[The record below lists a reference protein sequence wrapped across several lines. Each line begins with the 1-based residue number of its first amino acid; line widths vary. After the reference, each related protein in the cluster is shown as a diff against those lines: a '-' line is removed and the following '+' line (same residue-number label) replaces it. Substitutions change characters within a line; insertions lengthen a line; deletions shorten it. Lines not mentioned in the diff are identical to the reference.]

1 MPIVHII
8 CATLKDDAS
17 EEAVTHA
24 LDLGRALPS
33 AEGVQHSI
41 LGRSPQ
47 HLVADTWL
55 EGRAALEPFAAS
67 PVHMAF
73 IMRGLAPC
81 IRGMWSAA
89 VESDAPP
96 PDHLDAIWVFA
107 LQSADTLFEW
117 QVRDLLQSV
126 DALPGTAAVGPT
138 VEERERYRAGGAV
151 CLGADDGAR
160 FDAALAAARGTWSDV
175 AASII
180 DAKVEVIPLHAE
192 QDTGSP
198 SAHDR

>member
-1 MPIVHII
+1 MPIVHVI
-8 CATLKDDAS
+8 CATLRDDAS
-17 EEAVTHA
+17 EEAIANAVS
-24 LDLGRALPS
+24 LGRLLPDADGVRHAVLARS
-33 AEGVQHSI
+33 AD
-41 LGRSPQ
+41 R
-47 HLVADTWL
+47 LVAVTWL
-55 EGRAALEPFAAS
+55 EGREALEPFAAS

-81 IRGMWSAA
+81 ISGMWSAA

-96 PDHLDAIWVFA
+96 PAHLDAIWVFA

-160 FDAALAAARGTWSDV
+160 FDAALAEARGTWSDV